1 MDVAAP
7 SLPSDLVDSSDQPES
22 GLIRRAPVCADCHLQ
37 VIVELRQQ
45 AGYWQGM
52 HERARQREEKLKQ
65 DLEKSQ
71 AQVRKLERQL
81 FGRKSEKGGGGQKKS
96 ESGGS
101 KRPRGQQRGKP
112 GPGRRDTSHLPAQE
126 EVYKLDG
133 CPTCGL
139 PLDVLGTEDSEVIEV
154 EVKAHKRVIRRERG
168 KRRCGCA
175 QPSILTAPGPAKL
188 IPKSRYGISVW
199 VTILLD
205 KYAFLRPTQ
214 RLLEDLRT
222 YGVDMAPGTVTGGL
236 KWLFPLFEPLYLGI
250 VDHVLQGTQW
260 HADETSWP
268 VFEPLE
274 GKIGSNWKFWL
285 FESDSAVA
293 FVLDP
298 TRQARVPEEFFDP
311 VEQGV
316 LVVDRFSSYK
326 AMLQVK
332 EGKIL
337 LAFCWSHVRRDFLG
351 VAKDWPSEA
360 EWGLSWVDAIG
371 ELFHLNELRLEASAQ
386 QFAGRDEALRA
397 AVDRME
403 ERFEKELDEPNLHP
417 VRRKPLKS
425 LEKHWEGLTRF
436 VDHPEIPMD
445 NNQAERTLRISAVA
459 RKVFYG
465 SYAHWSG
472 ILAAML
478 FSVFATLKR
487 WDVNPRTWLTAY
499 LEHCAKHGG
508 DVPEDTESF
517 LPWNLSEQELQTYTQ
532 PLAVSDSS

>member
-1 MDVAAP
+1 MF
-7 SLPSDLVDSSDQPES
+7 
-22 GLIRRAPVCADCHLQ
+22 C
-37 VIVELRQQ
+37 
-45 AGYWQGM
+45 
-52 HERARQREEKLKQ
+52 
-65 DLEKSQ
+65 
-71 AQVRKLERQL
+71 
-81 FGRKSEKGGGGQKKS
+81 
-96 ESGGS
+96 
-101 KRPRGQQRGKP
+101 
-112 GPGRRDTSHLPAQE
+112 
-126 EVYKLDG
+126 
-133 CPTCGL
+133 
-139 PLDVLGTEDSEVIEV
+139 
-154 EVKAHKRVIRRERG
+154 KA
-168 KRRCGCA
+168 
-175 QPSILTAPGPAKL
+175 
-188 IPKSRYGISVW
+188 
-199 VTILLD
+199 
-205 KYAFLRPTQ
+205 
-214 RLLEDLRT
+214 
-222 YGVDMAPGTVTGGL
+222 
-236 KWLFPLFEPLYLGI
+236 
-250 VDHVLQGTQW
+250 
-260 HADETSWP
+260 SWP

-311 VEQGV
+311 VEHGV

-425 LEKHWEGLTRF
+425 LKKHWEGLTRF

-465 SYAHWSG
+465 SYSHWSG